1 MNNNNDN
8 NDSDSDSLYGWK
20 KEAKSPPARATSPD
34 PWSPIRGFRRS
45 LSVQDTS
52 VFDFDEDV
60 IIEPTRPLCRRIS
73 DVEKKSISDVE
84 KTTISDVEKNSI
96 PDVEKNSIS
105 DVEKNS
111 ISDVENKSISDVENK
126 SISDVESKPC
136 IPMTVPCI
144 QLTRVSIPS
153 PSAEDDQVCFY
164 DNEII
169 VSS

>member
-1 MNNNNDN
+1 VNNNNDN

-84 KTTISDVEKNSI
+84 KTTISDVEKTT
-96 PDVEKNSIS
+96 IS

-111 ISDVENKSISDVENK
+111 ISDVE
-126 SISDVESKPC
+126 SKLC

-144 QLTRVSIPS
+144 HLTRVSIPS

-164 DNEII
+164 DNEMF